1 MQTACARIILTE
13 AVTQRCSVKKSAL
26 RNFAKGKHLCLRPVT
41 LLKKKN
47 LAQVFS
53 CEFCGILRTPFPK
66 VHLRWL
72 HLHFDLKRTKSYM
85 KCFVLPLSSNSITF
99 SLFFIRIFKFVSA
112 IFDISSK
119 GSPLGYNEG
128 FRRF

>member
-1 MQTACARIILTE
+1 MPEACIFI
-13 AVTQRCSVKKSAL
+13 KKE
-26 RNFAKGKHLCLRPVT
+26 T
-41 LLKKKN
+41 

-72 HLHFDLKRTKSYM
+72 HLHLDLKRTKSYM

>member
-1 MQTACARIILTE
+1 MRKNHLEKSSHPEVLC
-13 AVTQRCSVKKSAL
+13 KKSAL
-26 RNFAKGKHLCLRPVT
+26 RNFAKGKHLCQSLRPVT
-41 LLKKKN
+41 LLKKRLWHRCFLVN
-47 LAQVFS
+47 FA
-53 CEFCGILRTPFPK
+53 EFLRTPFPK
-66 VHLRWL
+66 IQLRWL
-72 HLHFDLKRTKSYM
+72 HLHLDLKRTKSHM

-119 GSPLGYNEG
+119 GSPLGCNEG